1 LQGEVGR
8 ILVFHRSERLFLRPA
23 FPEDG
28 EAILASIGDAGIVR
42 NLASAPWPYGITDAR
57 SFAAMPQD
65 QRLPHFLVTLPGTG
79 IIGSAGLCAHE
90 GQAEIG
96 YWIARPHWGQGY
108 APEAAR
114 AVIDIARTIGH
125 SSLVAS
131 HFLDNPA
138 SGRVLEKLGFRAAG
152 AHGQRYSAG
161 RGVTALVQ
169 EYVLNIEPIA
179 AVSENIS
186 ETFTAISSDLV
197 ADMKPRP
204 LPQIAA

>member
-1 LQGEVGR
+1 MFAR
-8 ILVFHRSERLFLRPA
+8 TERLLLRPIW
-23 FPEDG
+23 PEDWQALFA
-28 EAILASIGDAGIVR
+28 AINDEGIVC
-42 NLASAPWPYGITDAR
+42 NLARAPWPYSEDDAR
-57 SFAAMPQD
+57 AFALKAQD
-65 QRLPHFLVTLPGTG
+65 YRFPHFLLSLPTG
-79 IIGSAGLCAHE
+79 QGQELVGSCGLGERNGA
-90 GQAEIG
+90 AELG
-96 YWIARPHWGQGY
+96 YWIARQHWGQGY

-125 SSLVAS
+125 SRLVAS